1 MEWMLQVVDEIDDA
15 IGILRHCWI
24 GASAEF
30 PVFLAGGAGL
40 GAAGATA
47 LQTGAEPVLF
57 AAASAALGVAGFLKA
72 LDSRPLTAP

>member
-15 IGILRHCWI
+15 IGILRHCWL
-24 GASAEF
+24 GAAAEF

-47 LQTGAEPVLF
+47 LQTGAEPALIV
-57 AAASAALGVAGFLKA
+57 AASAALGVAGVLKA
-72 LDSRPLTAP
+72 LDSRPLPAL